1 MYNKV
6 LVPLD
11 GSQLAE
17 CSLAQLESIVSGSVT
32 EVVLMRVVEPVLS
45 YEASAWAQAG
55 YSAIEVE
62 NKNMS
67 DARGYLSHVADKL
80 IDQGINAR
88 GDVLLGR
95 AAESILDYAE
105 KNQFDLIVV
114 STHGRSGVS
123 RWAFGSV
130 AEKIA
135 HYSVI
140 PVLIVT
146 ASGCRDKK

>member
-1 MYNKV
+1 
-6 LVPLD
+6 
-11 GSQLAE
+11 
-17 CSLAQLESIVSGSVT
+17 
-32 EVVLMRVVEPVLS
+32 VVLIRVIEPILS

-55 YSAIEVE
+55 YSPIEVE
-62 NKNMS
+62 NKSMN
-67 DARGYLSHVADKL
+67 DAKVYLSHVADKL

-88 GDVLLGR
+88 SEVILGR
-95 AAESILDYAE
+95 AADSILDYAE
-105 KNQFDLIVV
+105 KNHFDLIVM

-135 HYSVI
+135 HHSVI

-146 ASGCRDKK
+146 ASGCRENKK